1 MSACTFWIQNQS
13 SMRSSAPAWLWI
25 RRCQIQLRPPAPTV
39 VVVVRSSRVNGGIIR
54 RNIEV
59 NDDQMGTVA
68 SMELNP
74 AKARVLLQ
82 LALIKTKDAK
92 QVQGFFDRY

>member
-1 MSACTFWIQNQS
+1 VERAV
-13 SMRSSAPAWLWI
+13 AKG
-25 RRCQIQLRPPAPTV
+25 

-54 RNIEV
+54 RNIET

-74 AKARVLLQ
+74 SKARVLLQ
-82 LALIKTKDAK
+82 LALLKTSDPAK
-92 QVQGFFDRY
+92 VQDYFNRY